1 MNTIRRVISMIT
13 VLLILVSTAGHGAYA
28 AESESGTSPDEVV
41 DAVSSDEEEDT
52 ETAAQET
59 DTETA
64 AQETDTETAAQETD
78 TETAVQET
86 DTETA
91 AQESD
96 TEVIKP
102 VTQQAGSYIVEAESA
117 DYFRYENGHLYIYGG
132 TVSVKTR
139 PDVEYSTD
147 RIEVSGYA
155 VLVLSGVRIKAEN
168 GAAIR
173 VLPGADAE
181 IRLDGSEENN
191 DKNDEESLSQR
202 ELNYVEGAAGYAGI
216 EAGTLPRGDG
226 SRGLLSSLRITGEG
240 SLTSVGGQGAAAIG
254 GSRGQNACGII
265 VIEEGNI
272 KAVAGADA
280 DGIGCGELSS
290 ENPVYAPAISDHVR
304 SLLVLSD
311 GKGRPVAAASDQ
323 KEDSGRAGNSEEEE
337 ESERSG
343 NSEDEEE
350 SEKTGNSEDDDASSS
365 DTHLKGFSPASM
377 LTATFAEPGDGSL
390 AGLENVRVRETNGDF
405 ETAFDMPEGYRSFAV
420 KVKADSDYMIEQGG
434 RTFADAGEEE
444 FSGMVEESGEADI
457 LFRGTTDP
465 EAERIFLAP
474 ALEVPAI
481 DVEVTGYWEDED
493 NRDGTRPGSVLVTLY
508 ANGSETGRTIT
519 LSEENDFSGTFDD
532 LPVYSDCVRQCYS
545 IVEDRL
551 EGYTGLISGSDREG
565 YSITN
570 QHEPLPEGR
579 SSADEIALRNQ
590 PVQKGVVV
598 AKVLT
603 TKVSRST
610 PVRTS
615 TTIKKSRSAK
625 TADSSGSTRVWGA
638 MLLAAAAAL
647 YIWMKIEQKRG
658 N

>member
-64 AQETDTETAAQETD
+64 A
-78 TETAVQET
+78 QET

-323 KEDSGRAGNSEEEE
+323 KEDSGRSGNSEEEE

-658 N
+658 NQAQAAD

>member
-52 ETAAQET
+52 ETAA
-59 DTETA
+59 
-64 AQETDTETAAQETD
+64 
-78 TETAVQET
+78 QET

-323 KEDSGRAGNSEEEE
+323 KEDSGRSGNSEDEE

-420 KVKADSDYMIEQGG
+420 KVEADSDYMIEQGG

-579 SSADEIALRNQ
+579 SSADEIALRNH

>member
-64 AQETDTETAAQETD
+64 AQETDTETAAQE
-78 TETAVQET
+78 
-86 DTETA
+86 
-91 AQESD
+91 SD

-102 VTQQAGSYIVEAESA
+102 VTQQAGSYVVEAESA

-323 KEDSGRAGNSEEEE
+323 KEDSGRSGNSEEEE

>member
-64 AQETDTETAAQETD
+64 
-78 TETAVQET
+78 VQET

-102 VTQQAGSYIVEAESA
+102 VTQQAGSYVVEAESA

-323 KEDSGRAGNSEEEE
+323 KEDSGRS
-337 ESERSG
+337 
-343 NSEDEEE
+343 
-350 SEKTGNSEDDDASSS
+350 GNSEDDDASSS

>member
-41 DAVSSDEEEDT
+41 DAVSSDEEE
-52 ETAAQET
+52 
-59 DTETA
+59 
-64 AQETDTETAAQETD
+64 DTETAAQETD

>member
-1 MNTIRRVISMIT
+1 MNTIRRIISMFA
-13 VLLILVSTAGHGAYA
+13 VLLILVSTAGRRSYA
-28 AESESGTSPDEVV
+28 AEAE
-41 DAVSSDEEEDT
+41 AEDT
-52 ETAAQET
+52 GSIAQ
-59 DTETA
+59 
-64 AQETDTETAAQETD
+64 Q
-78 TETAVQET
+78 V
-86 DTETA
+86 
-91 AQESD
+91 
-96 TEVIKP
+96 
-102 VTQQAGSYIVEAESA
+102 GSYIVEAESA

-272 KAVAGADA
+272 KAVAGTDA

-290 ENPVYAPAISDHVR
+290 EDPVYAPAISDHVR

-323 KEDSGRAGNSEEEE
+323 KEDSGRSGNSEEEE

>member
-64 AQETDTETAAQETD
+64 
-78 TETAVQET
+78 VQET

-102 VTQQAGSYIVEAESA
+102 VTQQAGSYVVEAESA

-323 KEDSGRAGNSEEEE
+323 KEDSGR
-337 ESERSG
+337 SG

-444 FSGMVEESGEADI
+444 FSGMMEESGEADI

>member
-1 MNTIRRVISMIT
+1 MFRLISGNSFIHRGIRKMNTIRRVISMIT

-41 DAVSSDEEEDT
+41 DAVSSDEEE
-52 ETAAQET
+52 
-59 DTETA
+59 
-64 AQETDTETAAQETD
+64 DTETAAQETD

-290 ENPVYAPAISDHVR
+290 ENPVYAPAISDYVR

-323 KEDSGRAGNSEEEE
+323 KEDSGRSGNSEDEE

-647 YIWMKIEQKRG
+647 YIWMKIEQKL
-658 N
+658 

>member
-64 AQETDTETAAQETD
+64 
-78 TETAVQET
+78 VQET

-102 VTQQAGSYIVEAESA
+102 VTQQAGSYVVEAESA

-323 KEDSGRAGNSEEEE
+323 KEDSGRS
-337 ESERSG
+337 
-343 NSEDEEE
+343 
-350 SEKTGNSEDDDASSS
+350 GNSEDDDASSS

-444 FSGMVEESGEADI
+444 FSGMMEESGEADI

>member
-64 AQETDTETAAQETD
+64 A
-78 TETAVQET
+78 QET

-323 KEDSGRAGNSEEEE
+323 KEDSGRSGNSEDEE

-474 ALEVPAI
+474 ALEVPTI

>member
-41 DAVSSDEEEDT
+41 DAVSSDEEE
-52 ETAAQET
+52 
-59 DTETA
+59 
-64 AQETDTETAAQETD
+64 DTETAAQETD

-323 KEDSGRAGNSEEEE
+323 KEDSG
-337 ESERSG
+337 RSG

>member
-64 AQETDTETAAQETD
+64 AQETDTETAAQE
-78 TETAVQET
+78 
-86 DTETA
+86 
-91 AQESD
+91 SD

-102 VTQQAGSYIVEAESA
+102 VTQQAGSYVVEAESA

-311 GKGRPVAAASDQ
+311 GKGRPVAAASDP
-323 KEDSGRAGNSEEEE
+323 DEETEK
-337 ESERSG
+337 SG
-343 NSEDEEE
+343 NTEDAEKSGISEDA
-350 SEKTGNSEDDDASSS
+350 DADASSS
-365 DTHLKGFSPASM
+365 DSHLKGFSPASM

>member
-64 AQETDTETAAQETD
+64 AQETDTETAAQE
-78 TETAVQET
+78 
-86 DTETA
+86 
-91 AQESD
+91 SD

-102 VTQQAGSYIVEAESA
+102 VTQQAGSYVVEAESA

-323 KEDSGRAGNSEEEE
+323 KEDSGRSGNSEEEE

-444 FSGMVEESGEADI
+444 FSGMMEESGEADI

>member
-64 AQETDTETAAQETD
+64 AQETDTETAAQE
-78 TETAVQET
+78 
-86 DTETA
+86 
-91 AQESD
+91 SD

-102 VTQQAGSYIVEAESA
+102 VTQQAGSYVVEAESA

-323 KEDSGRAGNSEEEE
+323 KEDSGRSGNSEDEE

-615 TTIKKSRSAK
+615 TTIKKSRSVK

>member
-64 AQETDTETAAQETD
+64 AQETDTETAAQE
-78 TETAVQET
+78 
-86 DTETA
+86 
-91 AQESD
+91 SD

-147 RIEVSGYA
+147 RSEVSGYA

-323 KEDSGRAGNSEEEE
+323 KEDSGRSGNSEDEE

>member
-59 DTETA
+59 G
-64 AQETDTETAAQETD
+64 
-78 TETAVQET
+78 
-86 DTETA
+86 TETA

-323 KEDSGRAGNSEEEE
+323 KEDSG
-337 ESERSG
+337 RSG

>member
-64 AQETDTETAAQETD
+64 AQETDTETAA
-78 TETAVQET
+78 QET

-323 KEDSGRAGNSEEEE
+323 KEDSGRS
-337 ESERSG
+337 
-343 NSEDEEE
+343 
-350 SEKTGNSEDDDASSS
+350 GNSEDDDASSS

>member
-64 AQETDTETAAQETD
+64 AQETDTETAA
-78 TETAVQET
+78 QET

-290 ENPVYAPAISDHVR
+290 EDPVYAPAISDHVR

-323 KEDSGRAGNSEEEE
+323 KEDSGRS
-337 ESERSG
+337 
-343 NSEDEEE
+343 
-350 SEKTGNSEDDDASSS
+350 GNSEDDDASSS

>member
-64 AQETDTETAAQETD
+64 AQETDTETAAQE
-78 TETAVQET
+78 
-86 DTETA
+86 
-91 AQESD
+91 SD

-102 VTQQAGSYIVEAESA
+102 VTQQAGSYVVEAESA

-323 KEDSGRAGNSEEEE
+323 KEDSGRSGNSEEEE

-343 NSEDEEE
+343 NSEDDEE

>member
-64 AQETDTETAAQETD
+64 A
-78 TETAVQET
+78 QET

-323 KEDSGRAGNSEEEE
+323 KEDSGRSGNSEDEE